1 MVMTTQ
7 IAMTMTRRLM
17 TKRIQRS
24 NTLVAYKFVLALPGT
39 VGVEQSH
46 VLRARSLYRAV
57 GSSTTFP
64 LPHGS
69 GTSCKS
75 LDARKR
81 HAPLGRR
88 NWLGGIPKAVI
99 PSPLAHAIGAGVWVA
114 TVASVALLANAA
126 TYFYL
131 EYRLWNAWTRASL
144 RHESQLSTS
153 FDGDEKALRI
163 TEEYSTSVKSGS
175 AL

>member
-1 MVMTTQ
+1 MAFAWAELVPGTLSEVVSRSVSRDAEKAPTMVMATQ
-7 IAMTMTRRLM
+7 IEITMTRRLM

-131 EYRLWNAWTRASL
+131 EYRLWNAWTPGVIA
-144 RHESQLSTS
+144 T
-153 FDGDEKALRI
+153 
-163 TEEYSTSVKSGS
+163 
-175 AL
+175 

>member
-1 MVMTTQ
+1 MLRHPQ
-7 IAMTMTRRLM
+7 DGDDHPDCNDDDPSLDDQANPAFQHTRSVQVR
-17 TKRIQRS
+17 TRTPWNSWRRAEPRPQS
-24 NTLVAYKFVLALPGT
+24 EVALSCRWP
-39 VGVEQSH
+39 
-46 VLRARSLYRAV
+46 
-57 GSSTTFP
+57 STTFP

-131 EYRLWNAWTRASL
+131 EYRLWNAWTPGVIA
-144 RHESQLSTS
+144 T
-153 FDGDEKALRI
+153 
-163 TEEYSTSVKSGS
+163 
-175 AL
+175 